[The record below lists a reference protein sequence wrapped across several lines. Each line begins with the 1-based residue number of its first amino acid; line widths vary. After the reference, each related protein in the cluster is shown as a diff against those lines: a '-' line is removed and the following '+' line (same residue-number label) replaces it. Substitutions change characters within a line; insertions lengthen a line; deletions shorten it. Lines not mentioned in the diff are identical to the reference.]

1 MFSDRST
8 YHKRW
13 HEEALVSDT
22 ILNVGHIARYGAKL
36 GDNVTLEEIPGGL
49 HDLVLSQPDVR
60 EKVLTAM
67 EYFIGK
73 TQKA

>member
-1 MFSDRST
+1 MSG
-8 YHKRW
+8 
-13 HEEALVSDT
+13 
-22 ILNVGHIARYGAKL
+22 ILRGTVRRL